1 MNLDLKKLIELE
13 LEKIKSLI
21 EEPLNSKKETKKYI
35 NQSSKRLINLYKF
48 I

>member
-21 EEPLNSKKETKKYI
+21 KEPLDSKKETKKYI
-35 NQSSKRLINLYKF
+35 KQSSKRLINLL
-48 I
+48 